1 MLLVIFEFIITL
13 VHDMCMKMLSCQSVF
28 ADFLQKMFLICIHH
42 SSIRYWPI
50 RPSSCSI
57 HITLRQKLNQTF
69 QEISVDWI
77 FTHLFIVY
85 SYTSIS
91 NLKKG

>member
-13 VHDMCMKMLSCQSVF
+13 VHDMCMKMLSCKSVF

-42 SSIRYWPI
+42 SSIRYWPLF
-50 RPSSCSI
+50 PHSCSI

-69 QEISVDWI
+69 
-77 FTHLFIVY
+77 
-85 SYTSIS
+85 
-91 NLKKG
+91 